1 MEKAIYA
8 GFRMKPVVPG
18 NMIVVPGDMI
28 VVLGN
33 VFVVL
38 GNVFVVLGNVVGSNT
53 NWVPNP
59 RLNAILS
66 HFGIK
71 YIFRS

>member
-33 VFVVL
+33 VI
-38 GNVFVVLGNVVGSNT
+38 GSNT
-53 NWVPNP
+53 DWVPNP
-59 RLNAILS
+59 RLNAIQS